1 MFGLIG
7 LLIPLLLVG
16 VVVTVVVVSVNRSR
30 EKGVDSGEPI
40 SPKDIFLHLLAAAT
54 LYITALGVLVLIW
67 GLAEYW
73 FPDSYEGFSSSGPDS
88 GAVRGGVSMAIVAF
102 PIFVYLT
109 VLVRRR
115 IKTGELD
122 PLTTLRTSF
131 VYVNLFVVAVAALI
145 TLMVTVNAFLAG
157 DLTPRF
163 LIRAGGVLGIV
174 GLIYLYYRSELEAI
188 PPQTNGT
195 DSAEPEVSK

>member
-1 MFGLIG
+1 MFGLFS
-7 LLIPLLLVG
+7 LLIPLILIG
-16 VVVTVVVVSVNRSR
+16 VVVTVVVVSVNKSR
-30 EKGVDSGEPI
+30 EKGVESGEPI

-54 LYITALGVLVLIW
+54 LYISAIGVLVLIW

-73 FPDSYEGFSSSGPDS
+73 FPDPYRGFNSGSDG

-122 PLTTLRTSF
+122 PMAPLRTGF
-131 VYVNLFVVAVAALI
+131 VYVNLFLVTVAALI

-174 GLIYLYYRSELEAI
+174 GLIYLYYRSELDAI
-188 PPQTNGT
+188 PLHRSPN
-195 DSAEPEVSK
+195 SAEPEVSK

>member
-1 MFGLIG
+1 VIGLFG
-7 LLIPLLLVG
+7 LLIPLILVG

-30 EKGVDSGEPI
+30 ESGVDSGSPI

-54 LYITALGVLVLIW
+54 LYISAIGVLVLIW

-73 FPDSYEGFSSSGPDS
+73 FPDEFETFNSGADS

-102 PIFVYLT
+102 PIFIYLS
-109 VLVRRR
+109 LLIRRR
-115 IKTGELD
+115 IKSGELD
-122 PLTTLRTSF
+122 RLSTLRTAF
-131 VYVNLFVVAVAALI
+131 VYVNLFIVTVVSLI
-145 TLMVTVNAFLAG
+145 TLMVTVNAFLSG

-163 LIRAGGVLGIV
+163 LVRAGGVLGIV

-188 PPQTNGT
+188 PGRRVVES
-195 DSAEPEVSK
+195 DSHPEVSK